1 MPLRRRL
8 PLCDESGPAMVMGS
22 LSFAAATGTPPAIT
36 SKKADT
42 EDECSGRCFYMRPQ
56 MPRSFASGPSAVAVG
71 QRGRVIAPQHD
82 LRTGATAMAVVD
94 RAGRRCLFVK
104 S

>member
-56 MPRSFASGPSAVAVG
+56 CHDHLHPARARPLSANAVG
-71 QRGRVIAPQHD
+71 
-82 LRTGATAMAVVD
+82 
-94 RAGRRCLFVK
+94 
-104 S
+104 